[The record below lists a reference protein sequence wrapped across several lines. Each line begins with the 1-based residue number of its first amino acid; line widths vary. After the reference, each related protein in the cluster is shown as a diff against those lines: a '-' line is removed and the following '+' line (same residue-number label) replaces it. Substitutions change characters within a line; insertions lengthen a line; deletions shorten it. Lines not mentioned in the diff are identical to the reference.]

1 MTVWYLDASAIV
13 KLAFAEAETKELR
26 RWLRSVG
33 GDTLATSALSI
44 AEVMRAADRAGA
56 DADHALEVVDAMDHL
71 EVDRTLL
78 VEAGRIARP
87 ELRTL
92 DAIHLASA
100 MTFGAELGALLTYD
114 RGMAAAARGLSL
126 LVHAPGVP

>member
-13 KLAFAEAETKELR
+13 KLAFAEAETRALR
-26 RWLRSVG
+26 RWVASVG
-33 GDTLATSALSI
+33 SDTLATSALSI

-56 DADHALEVVDAMDHL
+56 DGDHALAVVDAIDHL
-71 EVDRTLL
+71 DVDRTVL

-87 ELRTL
+87 DLRTL

-100 MTFGAELGALLTYD
+100 MAFGAELGAVLTYD
-114 RGMAAAARGLSL
+114 RRMAVAATGLSL
-126 LVHAPGVP
+126 PVHAPGTR